1 MTAPHTQDRARATDM
16 PIHSRRTVVTGF
28 GVLSPIGSDPTTFWE
43 ALRAG
48 TSGIRTLRGFDPS
61 VLSCRIA
68 GEIPDFAAKT
78 LIDKGYRKSL
88 NAMSRPVQ
96 LGVVAAQLAVQS
108 AGLIKGTVPPE
119 RFGVVFA
126 SVMNETEIDDLARL
140 STACSVG
147 PGRPVDMEAWARAGV
162 PQMPPMWML
171 KYLPNMPACHAT
183 IMHDAQGPSNSL
195 TPDDLAGVAAVG
207 EALRVIQRGTA
218 DVMLAGGCESKL
230 TPVTLARMDTFAP
243 LTREHEHPERA
254 VRPFDRDAS
263 GTCLGEGAAVFA
275 LEELAHAQKRGAA
288 ILGEIVGFASG
299 VDRGMTGAGLAR
311 IIRNALANAGIRPG
325 DIDHINAHGVGVPE
339 LDRFEARGI
348 AAVFGRDVPVFA
360 PLSRFGNTGAASGAL
375 ELACSVLALQH
386 GQLPG
391 TLNHAIPDED
401 CPITVHTGPPRPVT
415 KPYAIKVTATD
426 LGQCGAVVI
435 KRWEA

>member
-1 MTAPHTQDRARATDM
+1 MTATYPQDRSHAIDMAT
-16 PIHSRRTVVTGF
+16 HSRRTVITGL
-28 GVLSPIGSDPTTFWE
+28 GVLSPIGSDPVAFWG

-48 TSGIRTLRGFDPS
+48 ASGIRTVRAVEPS

-68 GEIPDFAAKT
+68 GEIPDFSPKT
-78 LIDKGYRKSL
+78 LIDKSYRKPL

-96 LGVVAAQLAVQS
+96 FGVVAAQLAVQN
-108 AGLIKGTVPPE
+108 AGLVKGTVPPE

-126 SVMNETEIDDLARL
+126 SVMNETEIDDLTGL
-140 STACSVG
+140 SVACSAG
-147 PGRPVDMEAWARAGV
+147 FGRPVDMAAWGRVGV
-162 PQMPPMWML
+162 PQMPPTWML

-195 TPDDLAGVAAVG
+195 TPSDLAGVAAVG
-207 EALRVIQRGTA
+207 EALHVIRRGTA
-218 DVMLAGGCESKL
+218 DVMLAGGCESKI
-230 TPVTLARMDTFAP
+230 TPVTLARLDTFAP
-243 LTREHEHPERA
+243 LTREYEHPESA

-263 GTCLGEGAAVFA
+263 GTCLGEGAAVFT
-275 LEELAHAQKRGAA
+275 LEELAHAQKREVP

-311 IIRNALANAGIRPG
+311 IIRTALTNAGIQPG
-325 DIDHINAHGVGVPE
+325 DIDHVNAHGVGVPE

-348 AAVFGRDVPVFA
+348 AAVFDRDVPVFA
-360 PLSRFGNTGAASGAL
+360 PLSRFGNMGAASGTM

-386 GQLPG
+386 GVLPG
-391 TLNHAIPDED
+391 TLNHTVPDDD
-401 CPITVHTGPPRPVT
+401 CPITVHTGAPRPVT
-415 KPYAIKVTATD
+415 KPYAIKITVTD

-435 KRWEA
+435 KRWET